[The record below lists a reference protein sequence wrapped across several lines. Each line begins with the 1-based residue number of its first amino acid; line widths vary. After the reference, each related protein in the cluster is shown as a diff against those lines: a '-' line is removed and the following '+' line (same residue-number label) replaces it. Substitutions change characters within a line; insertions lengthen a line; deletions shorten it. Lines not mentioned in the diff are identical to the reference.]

1 MNIQSAP
8 PRPDTVVYGPAGRPA
23 MPSADIFGSAREILR
38 VLNRRKLLIAATLIG
53 VMAATF
59 LILSSITPRYTAT
72 ALVMLDSRKTK
83 VVNSEAVLSGLPN
96 DIASI
101 QSEVEILRSRT
112 MARKVADKLN
122 IIARP
127 EFNPAVQPWYR
138 EYLEKVG
145 IVGPA
150 PVLDPQTARERVV
163 DAVMSRTTVTP
174 RGRSYAMGISFESSD
189 RRFAAEVANAIADFY
204 IVDQLETKFEATKRA
219 TDWLNEKLTDLRKQ
233 VEVAERAV
241 AAYRE
246 RNRLNETS
254 RESNVTTQQVVEI
267 NTQLTLAKAQTA
279 EREARLRQVNE
290 LLRSPRGAESAA
302 EVLSSPLIQRLREQ
316 ETEVVRREAE
326 LSNRYGPNHPR
337 MLNVRSEM
345 VDLKKKIEDEVRKIV
360 QGLTNEVQVAK
371 ARESTLQTQLD
382 RLERQAG
389 DLGRSAVGLRQLER
403 EAESSRV
410 IYNSFMGR
418 FKETREQED
427 IQQADARIISGAVP
441 PNASSYPQR
450 SLILAIALLGAVALA
465 AGLVVL
471 VERLD
476 SGFRS
481 SDQLENETGLPV
493 LGTVPLIPSVASLRK
508 SPVNYIVEKP
518 TSAYAEALRGVFT
531 AISLGTLDHPP
542 KIIMV
547 TSSVPGE
554 GKSTFSVSLARLMAK
569 TGRSKKV
576 CIVDLDLRRPSVQKL
591 IGKKDTNTI
600 EQYILGEKQLDEII
614 HVDEKS
620 GLHFVTARSKTPNPV
635 ELLESEHMREFL
647 LALSRV
653 YDLVILDTPPALA
666 VADPRIVASIADYIV
681 FLVQWERTPRELALK
696 TVKLLSETGRRVG
709 AVLNQVNPRRQAKYG
724 YGDYG
729 SYARYNRYYTN

>member
-1 MNIQSAP
+1 
-8 PRPDTVVYGPAGRPA
+8 
-23 MPSADIFGSAREILR
+23 MPKTDIFGSAREILR
-38 VLNRRKLLIAATLIG
+38 VLNRRKLLIAATIVG

-59 LILSSITPRYTAT
+59 LILAALTPRYTAT

-112 MARKVADKLN
+112 MARKVVDKLN
-122 IIARP
+122 IVSRP
-127 EFNPAVQPWYR
+127 EFDPTALPWYR
-138 EYLEKVG
+138 DLLVKGGVMS
-145 IVGPA
+145 P
-150 PVLDPQTARERVV
+150 PVPLDEATIRERVV
-163 DAVMSRTTVTP
+163 DQVMARTTVTP
-174 RGRSYAMGISFESSD
+174 RGRSYVIAASFESSD
-189 RRFAAEVANAIADFY
+189 RKFAADVANTLADFY
-204 IVDQLETKFEATKRA
+204 IVDQLETKFEATRRA

-233 VEVAERAV
+233 VETAERAV

-279 EREARLRQVNE
+279 EREARLRQINE

-316 ETEVVRREAE
+316 ETDLVRREAE
-326 LSNRYGPNHPR
+326 LSQRYGPNHPR
-337 MLNVRSEM
+337 MLNVRAEAA
-345 VDLKKKIEDEVRKIV
+345 DLKIKIADEVKKIV

-371 ARESTLQTQLD
+371 ARETTLQTQLD

-403 EAESSRV
+403 EAESSRA
-410 IYNSFMGR
+410 IYSSFLTR

-427 IQQADARIISGAVP
+427 IQQADARIVSQAVA
-441 PNASSYPQR
+441 PNAASYPQR
-450 SLILAIALLGAVALA
+450 TLILGLAFLGAITLA

-476 SGFRS
+476 SGFRT
-481 SDQLENETGLPV
+481 SDQLESETGMPV
-493 LGTVPLIPSVASLRK
+493 LGTVPLIPAVASLRK

-531 AISLGTLDHPP
+531 AISLGTLDAPP
-542 KIIMV
+542 KIVMV

-554 GKSTFSVSLARLMAK
+554 GKSTFSMSLARLMAK
-569 TGRSKKV
+569 TGRNKKV

-591 IGKKDTNTI
+591 IGKKEGPTI

-614 HVDEKS
+614 NVDEKS
-620 GLHFVTARSKTPNPV
+620 GLHFVTARAKTPNPV
-635 ELLESEHMREFL
+635 ELLESEHMRDFL

-666 VADPRIVASIADYIV
+666 VADPRIVAPIADYIV
-681 FLVQWERTPRELALK
+681 FLVQWERTPRELAMK

-729 SYARYNRYYTN
+729 SYARYSRYYTN